1 MTDKSIL
8 LEKNDNT
15 GVAVLTLNRPDQF
28 NAFNREMVN
37 LWADTLIDIAS
48 DKSIRAMVLTGAGKA
63 FCAGGDMDELD
74 SFLTMNMSE
83 RKSFL
88 FDNVYRVM
96 RQVHS
101 MDIPIIAAL
110 NGTARGAGLDMA
122 LMCDIRIADRSAV
135 FAESYISMGLVA
147 GDGGSYFLPRLVGLS
162 KALELLWTGDAV
174 SGEEA
179 VQIGMVSRVV
189 DDGQALAEAVKLA
202 ERIAKQPTEAV
213 RMMKRATIQGFS
225 TTLDSHLDM
234 ISSHMAV
241 LEDSPSFKERVAA
254 FQARRK
260 K

>member
-1 MTDKSIL
+1 MTSKTIL
-8 LEKNDNT
+8 VEKNHET
-15 GVAVLTLNRPDQF
+15 GVAILTLNRPDQF

-37 LWADTLIDIAS
+37 TWADSLIDIAS
-48 DKSIRAMVLTGAGKA
+48 DKDIRAMVLTGAGKA

-74 SFLTMNMSE
+74 SFLEMSMSE

-101 MDIPIIAAL
+101 MDIPVIAAL

-135 FAESYISMGLVA
+135 FAESYISLGLIA

-174 SGEEA
+174 TAEEA
-179 VQIGMVSRVV
+179 VSIGMMSRAV
-189 DDGQALAEAVKLA
+189 DEGQALPEALKLA
-202 ERIAKQPTEAV
+202 ARIAAQPTEAV
-213 RMMKRATIQGFS
+213 RMIKRAAVQSFS

-234 ISSHMAV
+234 ISSHMAI
-241 LEDSPSFKERVAA
+241 LEDGPVFKERVLA
-254 FQARRK
+254 FQARRRK
-260 K
+260 

>member
-37 LWADTLIDIAS
+37 LWADTLIDIAA
-48 DKSIRAMVLTGAGKA
+48 DKNVRAMVLTGAGKA

-74 SFLTMNMSE
+74 GFLTMKMSE

-88 FDNVYRVM
+88 YDNVYRVM

-179 VQIGMVSRVV
+179 AQIGMVSRVV

-213 RMMKRATIQGFS
+213 QMMKRATIQSFS

-234 ISSHMAV
+234 ISSHMAI
-241 LEDSPSFKERVAA
+241 LEDSSAFKERVAA
-254 FQARRK
+254 FQARRRK
-260 K
+260 

>member
-8 LEKNDNT
+8 LEKNNKS
-15 GVAVLTLNRPDQF
+15 GVAILTLNRPDQF

-37 LWADTLIDIAS
+37 LWADTLIDITS
-48 DKSIRAMVLTGAGKA
+48 DKNIRAMVLTGAGKA

-135 FAESYISMGLVA
+135 FAESYIAMGLMA

-162 KALELLWTGDAV
+162 MELLWTGDAI

-179 VQIGMVSRVV
+179 AQIGMISRAVE
-189 DDGQALAEAVKLA
+189 DGQALAEAVKLA

-213 RMMKRATIQGFS
+213 RMMKRAAVQSFS

-234 ISSHMAV
+234 ISSHMAI
-241 LEDSPSFKERVAA
+241 LEDSSAFKERVGA
-254 FQARRK
+254 FQARRRK
-260 K
+260 

>member
-1 MTDKSIL
+1 MTEKSIL
-8 LEKNDNT
+8 LEKNNKT
-15 GVAVLTLNRPDQF
+15 GVAILTLNRPDQF

-37 LWADTLIDIAS
+37 LWADTLIDIAA
-48 DKSIRAMVLTGAGKA
+48 DKNIRAMVLTGAGKA

-88 FDNVYRVM
+88 YDNVYRVM

-122 LMCDIRIADRSAV
+122 LMCDIRIADRSAA
-135 FAESYISMGLVA
+135 FAESYIAMGLIA

-162 KALELLWTGDAV
+162 KALELLWTGDVV

-189 DDGQALAEAVKLA
+189 DDGQALAEAVKFA

-213 RMMKRATIQGFS
+213 RMMKRAAIQGFS

-234 ISSHMAV
+234 ISSHMAI
-241 LEDSPSFKERVAA
+241 LEDSLAFKERVAA
-254 FQARRK
+254 FQARRRK
-260 K
+260 

>member
-1 MTDKSIL
+1 MTEKSIL
-8 LEKNDNT
+8 LEKDYNT

-37 LWADTLIDIAS
+37 LWADTLIDVTA
-48 DKSIRAMVLTGAGKA
+48 DKNIRAMVLTGAGKA

-135 FAESYISMGLVA
+135 FAESYISLGVVA

-162 KALELLWTGDAV
+162 KALELLWTGDPVTA
-174 SGEEA
+174 EEA
-179 VQIGMVSRVV
+179 MQIGMISRAV
-189 DDGQALAEAVKLA
+189 DDGQALAEALKLA
-202 ERIAKQPTEAV
+202 TRIAKQPTEAV
-213 RMMKRATIQGFS
+213 RMMKRAAVQSFS

-234 ISSHMAV
+234 VSSHMAV
-241 LEDSPSFKERVAA
+241 LEDSPMFKERVAA

>member
-1 MTDKSIL
+1 MTKKSIL
-8 LEKNDNT
+8 LEKNNST
-15 GVAVLTLNRPDQF
+15 GVAILTLNRPGQF

-37 LWADTLIDIAS
+37 LWADTLIEIAS
-48 DKSIRAMVLTGAGKA
+48 DKSIRAMILTGAGKA

-101 MDIPIIAAL
+101 MDIPIIAAM